1 MRLTY
6 YAIKHRPTGHYL
18 PGSVRGAMRPADAVP
33 TPVAM
38 RAPRLW
44 DNESNA
50 HNALT
55 HYLKIKGGSREE
67 FCVAEV
73 DVRVP

>member
-1 MRLTY
+1 MMLTY

-18 PGSVRGAMRPADAVP
+18 PGSVRGAMRPADEIP
-33 TPVAM
+33 TPASK

-44 DNESNA
+44 DNARNA
-50 HNALT
+50 QGALT
-55 HYLKIKGGSREE
+55 HYLKINGGSRDE
-67 FCVAEV
+67 FCVAPV